1 MTLNDWLKNDW
12 LKTHTTSAREVG
24 DLLLKVERDLAE
36 ASKTQIG
43 LDWRLAIAYNASL
56 GCATI
61 ALRTSGYR
69 APEGD
74 GHHFR
79 TIESLRHTLNPK
91 SDLITALQALRK
103 KRAVVSY
110 DAAGTVTEAEVR
122 EALEIAREL
131 SALLRAW
138 LQSNHPGLLDP
149 KSYR

>member
-12 LKTHTTSAREVG
+12 LKKHTTSAEEVR
-24 DLLLKVERDLAE
+24 DLLLKVERDLSE

-43 LDWRLAIAYNASL
+43 LDWRLAIAYNACL

-61 ALRTSGYR
+61 ALRVSGYR
-69 APEGD
+69 TPEGD

-79 TIESLRHTLNPK
+79 TIESLRYTLNPS

-110 DAAGTVTEAEVR
+110 DAAGTVTEAEVW

-131 SALLRAW
+131 STLLRAW
-138 LQSNHPGLLDP
+138 LQTNHPNLLD
-149 KSYR
+149 SRSFR

>member
-12 LKTHTTSAREVG
+12 LKRHTTSAAEVR
-24 DLLLKVERDLAE
+24 DLLSKVERDLSE

-61 ALRTSGYR
+61 ALRASGFR

-79 TIESLRHTLNPK
+79 TIGSLHYTLRPEPG
-91 SDLITALQALRK
+91 LVTALQALRK
-103 KRAVVSY
+103 KRAVISY
-110 DAAGTVTEAEVR
+110 DAAGTVTEAEVT
-122 EALEIAREL
+122 EALRIAFEL
-131 SALLRAW
+131 SKLLHSW
-138 LQSNHPGLLDP
+138 LQANYPGLTHP
-149 KSYR
+149 NIYH

>member
-12 LKTHTTSAREVG
+12 LKRHTTSAVEVR
-24 DLLLKVERDLAE
+24 DLLLKVERDLSE
-36 ASKTQIG
+36 ASKSQIG

-61 ALRTSGYR
+61 ALRASGYR

-79 TIESLRHTLNPK
+79 TIESLRYTLTP
-91 SDLITALQALRK
+91 SGELITALQAIRK

-110 DAAGTVTEAEVR
+110 DAAGTVTEAEVY
-122 EALEIAREL
+122 EALTIAREL
-131 SALLRAW
+131 QVQLTAW
-138 LQSNHPGLLDP
+138 LKSRFPELLV
-149 KSYR
+149 

>member
-12 LKTHTTSAREVG
+12 LKRHTTSAEEVR
-24 DLLLKVERDLAE
+24 DLLLKVERDLSE
-36 ASKTQIG
+36 ASKVQIG

-61 ALRTSGYR
+61 ALRASGYR

-79 TIESLRHTLNPK
+79 TIESLRYTLTP
-91 SDLITALQALRK
+91 SGELITALQAIRK

-110 DAAGTVTEAEVR
+110 DAAGTVTEVEVT
-122 EALEIAREL
+122 EALNVAIEL
-131 SALLRAW
+131 SRLLYEW
-138 LQSNHPGLLDP
+138 LRTNFPGLMPPNL
-149 KSYR
+149 YH